1 MTIRAIFQSNTLSL
15 FNYNTQLMREDDAY
29 EELGNKEGVGS
40 PQHLPTSLE
49 PRP

>member
-15 FNYNTQLMREDDAY
+15 FNYDTQLMRQDDAY
-29 EELGNKEGVGS
+29 EKPGNKDGVGS

-49 PRP
+49 PMP